1 MDYTDYYAELGL
13 PRSATAEEIKKAFRT
28 LARTYHP
35 DANPNNPAAEERFK
49 KISEAYEVLS
59 DSDKRA
65 KYDALSSQYDQFR
78 ARGGRG
84 GNTSW
89 DAFASSGSSSF
100 NDMFSGSSLDDLL
113 SGLFGQRQQ
122 QRQQRPRRQPKQT
135 YTVTISFEEAL
146 LGATKRLKMGESTV
160 DVTFKPGIAT
170 GQRLA
175 VPGGE
180 LEVTVAPSQR
190 YSRDG
195 NDLRCTE
202 TVPLSV
208 ALLGGTTQVTTPRGV
223 LSMKIP
229 AGTHPGRTFRLKGQG
244 MPVYGSSNIGDLY
257 VAISISMPS
266 TLTEEQRQLVEQLQ
280 ATGL

>member
-1 MDYTDYYAELGL
+1 MDYTDYYAELGVS
-13 PRSATAEEIKKAFRT
+13 RSATADEIKKAFRT

-35 DANPNNPAAEERFK
+35 DANPNNPSAEERFK
-49 KISEAYEVLS
+49 KISEAYEILS
-59 DSDKRA
+59 DPDKRT
-65 KYDALSSQYDQFR
+65 KYDALSRQYDQFR
-78 ARGGRG
+78 AQGGRS

-89 DAFASSGSSSF
+89 DAFTGGGASSF
-100 NDMFSGSSLDDLL
+100 NDMFAGSTMEDLL
-113 SGLFGQRQQ
+113 SGLFGQRQS

-135 YTVTISFEEAL
+135 FTITISFEEAL
-146 LGATKRLKMGESTV
+146 SGTTKRLKMGGATV

-190 YSRDG
+190 YIRDG

-202 TVPLSV
+202 IVPLTV
-208 ALLGGTTQVTTPRGV
+208 ALLGGSAQVTTPRGTIA
-223 LSMKIP
+223 MKIP
-229 AGTHPGRTFRLKGQG
+229 TGTKPGRTFRLKGQG
-244 MPVYGSSNIGDLY
+244 MPVYGTSDVGDLY
-257 VAISISMPS
+257 VAISISIPS
-266 TLTEEQRQLVEQLQ
+266 SLTDEQRNLVEQLQ